1 MYSLGERYIALL
13 DGILGVGNRYS
24 KGVKPI
30 QPVQYSFENYYL
42 YGAVEP
48 TTGASFFLELPA
60 LNSECFQL
68 FLDHFAAEYAESVC
82 LLVLDNG
89 AFHKAKHLTIPKNM
103 VFLFL
108 PPYAPELNPIERVWQ
123 DIKERLT
130 LPLFE
135 TLDDL
140 KQAVAKI
147 LQRYSVQAIASLTG
161 YHYLV
166 HAIYA
171 LSD

>member
-1 MYSLGERYIALL
+1 M
-13 DGILGVGNRYS
+13 
-24 KGVKPI
+24 KPI
-30 QPVQYSFENYYL
+30 QPVQHSFENYYL

-48 TTGASFFLELPA
+48 TTGESFFLELPA
-60 LNSECFQL
+60 LNSECFQI
-68 FLDHFAAEYAESVC
+68 FLEHFSVEYAESVC
-82 LLVLDNG
+82 LMVLDNG
-89 AFHKAKHLTIPKNM
+89 AFHKAKHLVIPKNM

-108 PPYAPELNPIERVWQ
+108 PPYAPELNPIERLWQ
-123 DIKERLT
+123 DIKERLA

-140 KQAVAKI
+140 KQAVAEI

-161 YHYLV
+161 YQYLV
-166 HAIYA
+166 RAIYA

>member
-1 MYSLGERYIALL
+1 M
-13 DGILGVGNRYS
+13 
-24 KGVKPI
+24 
-30 QPVQYSFENYYL
+30 
-42 YGAVEP
+42 
-48 TTGASFFLELPA
+48 
-60 LNSECFQL
+60 
-68 FLDHFAAEYAESVC
+68 
-82 LLVLDNG
+82 VLDNG
-89 AFHKAKHLTIPKNM
+89 AFHKAKHLVIPKNM

-140 KQAVAKI
+140 KQAVAEI

-161 YHYLV
+161 YQYLV
-166 HAIYA
+166 QAIYA